1 MRRFLAKVLVP
12 EGDCLTLDSD
22 VSHHMLRVTGIAPG
36 EIVELFD
43 GGGQACKAELVSVE
57 SGEAVLRVL
66 EHLVS
71 YVSRRQ
77 VRLVLSQLRASTM
90 DGVLRMAT
98 ELGVSEI
105 QVVQATRCVAQGDKR
120 ERWKRVIM
128 AAAGQCGRADVP
140 VLPAPVDMDHV
151 LTHAQGTRLI
161 CVPGAPIVTAPEG
174 DVALLVGP
182 EGGFTDE
189 EVSQATALGWVAVG
203 LGGSVL
209 RADTAAVAGLVRYGG

>member
-1 MRRFLAKVLVP
+1 MRRFLAKTLVP
-12 EGDCLTLDSD
+12 AGDSLTLDSG

-43 GGGQACKAELVSVE
+43 GNGRSCRAELVSVE
-57 SGEAVLRVL
+57 SGDAVLRVL
-66 EHLVS
+66 EYVDSPVS
-71 YVSRRQ
+71 SRH

-105 QVVQATRCVAQGDKR
+105 QVVQAARCVAQGDKR
-120 ERWKRVIM
+120 DRWTRVVT

-140 VLPAPVDMDHV
+140 VLPAPVSVGHV
-151 LTHAQGTRLI
+151 LSQVQGTRLI
-161 CVPGAPIVTAPEG
+161 CVPGAAVVAAPEG
-174 DVALLVGP
+174 DVTLLVGP
-182 EGGFTDE
+182 EGGFTDD
-189 EVSQATALGWVAVG
+189 EVSQATALGWLAVG